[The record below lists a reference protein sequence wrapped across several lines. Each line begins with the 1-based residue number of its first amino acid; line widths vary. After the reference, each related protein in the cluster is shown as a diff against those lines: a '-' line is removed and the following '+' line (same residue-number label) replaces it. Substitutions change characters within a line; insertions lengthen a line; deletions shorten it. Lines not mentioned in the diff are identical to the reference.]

1 MQSNLSGR
9 FNILMIIILIIGI
22 LFICQ
27 LFNLQIVNGESY
39 REQSENRL
47 VREVKVTAPR
57 GEIYDRY
64 GKLMVTN
71 DTGYSVNLYYTKIS
85 KEELNSNLLELT
97 KILEKNGDK
106 YYNNFPID
114 FENMTFTKSEES
126 AKAWKTSNKIKEN
139 ATVQETIDFFKE
151 KYKVTTDDINEISKI
166 LPLRYEIAS
175 KGYSSFKSVVLAK
188 DISKESMLE
197 IEERGNE
204 LSGIVITTYPV
215 RKYLTGSV
223 AAHILGYVGKIS
235 STEYEAR
242 KDKGYTANDII
253 GKSGIESSLEE
264 QLKGTDGYARL
275 EMDSDGQL
283 TNKEETIES
292 KMGNSIVL
300 TIDLDLQTKAEEVL
314 EKYIKKIQTGGF
326 AERCADA
333 DSGSLVVLDAKTSE
347 VLALASYPS
356 YNPEDFT
363 DGISNSEYQ
372 KYFEASDKPM
382 FNRSIQG
389 TYSPGSTFKMVTA
402 TAAIESG
409 AIGIKE
415 QILTKGVY
423 DKGHKPAC
431 WIWTSYRT
439 THGYVDAEKA
449 LKVSCNYYFYDV
461 GYRMGI
467 DNLSKYAS
475 MYGLGTKTGVELPGE
490 TAGTLASREYLN
502 KLNERDGGNRQ
513 WMVADTLSA
522 AIGQSYN
529 SFTPIQMAYYV
540 ATLANSGVKNDLTI
554 LKSVIASDGTE
565 VPKKEVD
572 EIVDKK
578 INKPDIEYGSLG
590 IHQDTLDVVFEGMRS
605 VTGETGGTAYS
616 TFKSFPI
623 EVAGKTGTA
632 TASHGNA
639 HAWFV
644 GFAPYD
650 DPKIA
655 VVCVIEHGG
664 HGAYT
669 APAVKEVM
677 EEYFGYNNDDI
688 TEDMKVKG
696 IDEILVNR

>member
-71 DTGYSVNLYYTKIS
+71 ETGYSVNLYYTKIS

-97 KILEKNGDK
+97 KILQKNGDK

-151 KYKVTTDDINEISKI
+151 KYKVTTDDIDEVSKI

-292 KMGNSIVL
+292 KMGNSVVL

-314 EKYIKKIQTGGF
+314 EKYVKNIQNAGF
-326 AERCADA
+326 KDA
-333 DSGSLVVLDAKTSE
+333 NSGSLVVLDVKTSE

-490 TAGTLASREYLN
+490 TAGTLASKEYLN

-540 ATLANSGVKNDLTI
+540 ATLANRGVKNDLTI

-565 VPKKEVD
+565 VAKKEVD
-572 EIVDKK
+572 EIVDQK
-578 INKPDIEYGSLG
+578 INKPDIEYGDLG
-590 IHQDTLDVVFEGMRS
+590 FNQDTLDVIFEGMRS

-632 TASHGNA
+632 TASSGNA

-650 DPKIA
+650 DPEIA

-688 TEDMKVKG
+688 TEDMSVKS